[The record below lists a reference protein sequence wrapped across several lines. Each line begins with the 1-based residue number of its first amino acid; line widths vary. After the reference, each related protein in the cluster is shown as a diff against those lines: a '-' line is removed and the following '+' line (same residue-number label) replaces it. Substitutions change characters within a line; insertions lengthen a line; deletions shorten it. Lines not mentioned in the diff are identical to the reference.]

1 MTQKTYEQLREENDA
16 ENLNEFRIIRS
27 GAVLAFASKVRQQ
40 GQRLERRMQAAQ
52 SEFQKAKREEE
63 TNDKIDK
70 FLGGLEELTK
80 GISDMRFMMGNMT
93 GITVSSALL
102 AERSNKEIIKLT
114 RKGKR

>member
-1 MTQKTYEQLREENDA
+1 MTQKTYEQLREETDI
-16 ENLNEFRIIRS
+16 ETLNEFRIIRA

-40 GQRLERRMQAAQ
+40 GQRVERRMKAAQ
-52 SEFQKAKREEE
+52 SEFQKAKRQEE
-63 TNDKIDK
+63 TNDKIDS
-70 FLGGLEELTK
+70 FLDGLDELTR

-93 GITVSSALL
+93 GISVSAALL

>member
-16 ENLNEFRIIRS
+16 ENLNEFRIIRA